1 MNERNEPMNERNE
14 PMNEM
19 KLLEDMCA
27 AVPPPDADSLA
38 AVRARVLGD
47 GRRPPASPARPGRSH
62 RGRGRRPA
70 LSQPRLVLGGGV
82 AVAVAVAAAVVVAG
96 GLPFGG
102 GSTLV
107 TSAQAAQVLQRAAVA
122 ALTQPVPRDGQFVY
136 TEITGSEGIFTA
148 PGSPATVR
156 ERMWQSADGSSAGT
170 IEAAPCVMLTPGG
183 DNAPFAGPLTPGQS
197 TPPPL
202 SRCELAIPLGHN
214 LPAVASYAGL
224 RTLPASP
231 GALLA
236 YIHAHVRAAHFFNKD
251 TGPRLTWDALVEILR
266 DDVAVP
272 PKLAAAMFRAAA
284 TLPGTVV
291 LHVVDAAGRPGIA
304 VAMQEYGLST
314 ELIFDPHTYR
324 FTGSADVVTSSGED
338 TGNYPIG
345 TIFFAMAVLRTA
357 ITSTAPVIPASD
369 TYVFQPSTIGDFSR

>member
-1 MNERNEPMNERNE
+1 MKERNE

-47 GRRPPASPARPGRSH
+47 VGRAPAGPARPGRSH
-62 RGRGRRPA
+62 RGGGRRPA
-70 LSQPRLVLGGGV
+70 LSRPRLVLAAG
-82 AVAVAVAAAVVVAG
+82 VAVAVAAAVVVAG

-102 GSTLV
+102 GSVLV
-107 TSAQAAQVLQRAAVA
+107 TSASAAQVLQRAAVA
-122 ALTQPVPRDGQFVY
+122 ALSEPVPRDGQFVY
-136 TEITGSEGIFTA
+136 TEITGNEGIFTA

-156 ERMWQSADGSSAGT
+156 ERIWQSADGSSAGT
-170 IEAAPCVMLTPGG
+170 IEAVPCVMLTPGT
-183 DNAPFAGPLTPGQS
+183 DNAPSAGLLTPGQR
-197 TPPPL
+197 TPPPPL
-202 SRCELAIPLGHN
+202 SRCELAIRLGHD
-214 LPAVASYAGL
+214 LPPVASYAGL
-224 RTLPASP
+224 RTLPAEP

-236 YIHAHVRAAHFFNKD
+236 YIHAHVRAAQFFDKD
-251 TGPRLTWDALVEILR
+251 TGARLTWDAIVQILR

-272 PKLAAAMFRAAA
+272 PKLAAAIFRAAA

-291 LHVVDAAGRPGIA
+291 LPHVVDAAGRPGIA
-304 VAMQEYGLST
+304 VAMQEFGLST

-324 FTGSADVVTSSGED
+324 FTGSAEVVTSSGED
-338 TGNYPIG
+338 TGSDRIG

-357 ITSTAPVIPASD
+357 ITSTAPVVPASD

>member
-1 MNERNEPMNERNE
+1 MKEGNEPMS
-14 PMNEM
+14 EM

-27 AVPPPDADSLA
+27 AVRPPDADSLA
-38 AVRARVLGD
+38 AVRARVLAEG
-47 GRRPPASPARPGRSH
+47 GRAPASPARPGRSH

-70 LSQPRLVLGGGV
+70 LSQPRLVLVGGV
-82 AVAVAVAAAVVVAG
+82 AVAVAAAIVVAG

-102 GSTLV
+102 GSVLV
-107 TSAQAAQVLQRAAVA
+107 TSAEAAQVLQRAAVA

-136 TEITGSEGIFTA
+136 AEITGPNEIFTA
-148 PGSPATVR
+148 PGSPARVR
-156 ERMWQSADGSSAGT
+156 ERIWQSADGSSPGT
-170 IEAAPCVMLTPGG
+170 IEATPCVMLTPGG

-202 SRCELAIPLGHN
+202 SRCELAIPLGHD

-236 YIHAHVRAAHFFNKD
+236 YIHAHVRAAQFYNKD
-251 TGPRLTWDALVEILR
+251 TGARLTWDAIVEILR

-272 PKLAAAMFRAAA
+272 PKLAAAIFRAAA

-291 LHVVDAAGRPGIA
+291 LQHVVDAAGRPGIA
-304 VAMQEYGLST
+304 VAMQESGLST

-324 FTGSADVVTSSGED
+324 FTGSADVVTSSGEA
-338 TGNYPIG
+338 TGNVPIG
-345 TIFFAMAVLRTA
+345 TTFFAMAVLRTA
-357 ITSTAPVIPASD
+357 ITSTAPVVPASD
-369 TYVFQPSTIGDFSR
+369 TYFFQPSTIGDFSR